1 MKVCL
6 TLLLLAGM
14 ALAQTPA
21 KRPAAKKAAAP
32 AAAPIKEAPKE
43 APSKWPIES
52 VAVVC
57 NRNYTREMVVAVAGL
72 MIGQLAGKE
81 EFDAARDRLTATGVF
96 ETVGYQFEPG
106 PNKQGFAATF
116 QVTEVEPS
124 YPVRFEELGVSD
136 KDLEGLLKSKDP
148 LFSMARMPATQPVM
162 DRYTTWIQEYLIS
175 KGLKEKIAGK
185 VTLLGTEQFAILF
198 RPARKLPA
206 IAQITFQGNQVV
218 PQTALREAVHLTA
231 VGAPYTE
238 SSFRDLLNHAV
249 RPLYEQRGRVRVAFT
264 EVRTQPVSDVEGVHV
279 FVKIDEGQSYSLGKA
294 TVDGLTPV
302 DPAVLIK
309 AADFKTGDVA
319 NFDKVNDGLDRV
331 RKVIRRAGFLD
342 AKLTYERSIDDA
354 KKVVDLSLHIEP
366 GSPYI
371 TGKLT
376 VTGLDLTGEAEI
388 LRIWTLKEGKTF
400 NPEYPDYFLNR
411 IKEQA
416 LFEGLGDTKAETKID
431 AKTHIVD
438 ITLVFKP
445 DDPTKPKRPGP
456 GGDR

>member
-21 KRPAAKKAAAP
+21 KRPPAKKSAAP
-32 AAAPIKEAPKE
+32 ASAPVKEAPKE
-43 APSKWPIES
+43 APSKWPVES
-52 VAVVC
+52 ITVVG
-57 NRNYTREMVVAVAGL
+57 NRNYTREQVVAVSGL
-72 MIGQLAGKE
+72 KIGQLAGKE
-81 EFDAARDRLTATGVF
+81 EFDAARDRLTAAGVF

-106 PNKQGFAATF
+106 PNKGYAATF

-124 YPVRFEELGVSD
+124 YPVRFEELGVPD
-136 KDLEGLLKSKDP
+136 KDLEAMLQSKDS
-148 LFSMARMPATQPVM
+148 LFSMTRVPATKPVM
-162 DRYTTWIQEYLIS
+162 DRYTAWIQEYLVS

-198 RPARKLPA
+198 RPARNLPA
-206 IAQITFQGNQVV
+206 IAQITFQGNKVI

-231 VGAPYTE
+231 VGAPFTE
-238 SSFRDLLNHAV
+238 SSFRDLLDHAV
-249 RPLYEQRGRVRVAFT
+249 RPLYEQRGRVRVAFV
-264 EVRTQPVSDVEGVHV
+264 EIRAEPVSDVEGVHV
-279 FVKIDEGQSYSLGKA
+279 FVKIDEGQSYSLGK
-294 TVDGLTPV
+294 VEIVGVSPI

-309 AADFKTGDVA
+309 TGDFKTGDVA
-319 NFDKVNDGLDRV
+319 NFDKINDGMDKI
-331 RKVIRRAGFLD
+331 RKAVRRAGYLD
-342 AKLTYERSIDDA
+342 AKLTSERSLDDA
-354 KKVVDLSLHIEP
+354 KKAVNLALQIEP
-366 GSPYI
+366 GAQYI
-371 TGKLT
+371 AGKLT

-388 LRIWTLKEGKTF
+388 QRIWTLKEGKTF

-456 GGDR
+456 GGDH